1 MIINLNCTAVLEN
14 IESESED
21 MKVRA
26 HVFVSGWV
34 QGVFFRSET
43 RYEAEKLG
51 LKGWV
56 RNLPDGRVEA
66 VFEGE
71 EESVKRLVD
80 FCEHGPPGARVR
92 GANVVW
98 ESYTGEFNG
107 FKIRY

>member
-1 MIINLNCTAVLEN
+1 
-14 IESESED
+14 

-43 RYEAEKLG
+43 RHEAEKLG

-80 FCEHGPPGARVR
+80 FCGRGPFGAKVR
-92 GANVVW
+92 STNVVW
-98 ESYTGEFNG
+98 ESYSGEFRD